1 MPRIS
6 SPVPPRT
13 VLGLIFILSLSSV
26 FAAEAS
32 RSGAIAGRVQ
42 NAATGEF
49 LYNAQVRVEA
59 GGRFSATTATDQ
71 FGAYRL
77 DNVPEG
83 EATLRAVYSG
93 LPALTLKVTVTPGKE
108 TAADLSLRGAGAAT
122 KMDAFEVNVSRQMS
136 ALDLAVNSQRYSNN
150 IKSVISVDQMGFIG
164 DGSVASALKFLP
176 GIDLEVD
183 VNGMANSVTMSG
195 APSANVP
202 VTFGGFEVTTSADAT
217 VASSTAPQRTA
228 SLTQLSLNNI
238 SRVEI
243 NRSALPDDPGS
254 ALAGSIN
261 FVPKSAFEL
270 SRPQYTLQVFGAVL
284 QDKIASTRMYGPFSS
299 RIASY
304 QPGLVLSAIVP
315 VSERFGFSVTVSSNK
330 VPHAYQQTVMSWKSN
345 YRSATNTYA
354 PTPANPDHYML
365 NSFEVDN
372 FLATTQRSSVNLTG
386 DYKLSKASSIS
397 LSYTQSFSKMQ
408 QGQRQL
414 TWGNTDWQNLNTSTL
429 TTIYNVLPTNSQ
441 VRILNNTYTYQVDTA
456 NRQLTLDYRYRAG
469 LWRVEAGFSYGTA
482 RKQNRDADVDATFST
497 LYNLRPLTNMT
508 FRNIQPWGVGEITSD
523 LNGVKV
529 TPLDMT
535 TFVTAGNFVAGISA
549 QGPAS
554 SPTPGYNI
562 TTNLPPLRFKPV
574 WTDDEKMEAKGSA
587 SREMRLTV
595 PTVLKVGYKVLDYK
609 RNVRL
614 SRWGNNGAGFI
625 YKGSRPLSDFL
636 LRSYDEELP
645 NDKGVPIGVDNV
657 ALAKLFR
664 SNPQDFV
671 EANPGNNYQ
680 TMVQNNKKFHETIA
694 AAFVRLDHDF
704 LGDRL
709 HLAYGVRFEQTY
721 EKGRGGL
728 YDPAGNYQRNASGQF
743 IDATGKPVAPGT
755 RPAVI
760 WTGGSLGEAMARYI
774 DYAAVARVSY
784 GNYFPSA
791 NLSYNLTPT
800 LVTRLS
806 FSTTIGRPDLTSIYP
821 GINLPDPAL
830 IPSETNTSTFI
841 TAQNPGIKPWSS
853 RNVALSLEYYHP
865 RGVGTV
871 ALRGYRRFV
880 SDAFTNKVLSPKAAL
895 DVLEQYGVDPDDYPD
910 AYVSTLQTIPGQ
922 IVTSGLELS
931 GNVKLDPF
939 LPPIASGLQLNFS
952 ASRST
957 MTGGGDAALAFAARN
972 LYLVPYSVGGGL
984 ALNKRRF
991 SVSVTGKWNSQQ
1003 RLSYIDYKTT
1013 STVDPGTYEYL
1024 APVLRVDADLAIH
1037 LTKNASLFVNGRNVN
1052 NVESIQQRYS
1062 PATPDIAK
1070 NFRRQAYQPVWTAG
1084 IRAKF

>member
-1 MPRIS
+1 MPKNPILLRRLALS
-6 SPVPPRT
+6 SLLF
-13 VLGLIFILSLSSV
+13 VLGLATALG
-26 FAAEAS
+26 AEAG
-32 RSGAIAGRVQ
+32 RAGAIAGRVR
-42 NAATGEF
+42 NADTGEF
-49 LYNAQVRVEA
+49 LYNAQIRAEA
-59 GGRFSATTATDQ
+59 GAWAATTATDQ
-71 FGAYRL
+71 FGAYRF
-77 DNVPEG
+77 DGVPGG
-83 EATLRAVYSG
+83 EATLRVVYSG
-93 LPALTLKVTVTPGKE
+93 LPAAVRKVGVSPGQD
-108 TAADLSLRGAGAAT
+108 TAADLALGGAEAAT
-122 KMDAFEVNVSRQMS
+122 KMDAFQVNVSRQMG

-164 DGSVASALKFLP
+164 DGNVASALKFLP

-270 SRPQYTLQVFGAVL
+270 SRPQYTLQAFGAVL
-284 QDKIASTRMYGPFSS
+284 QDKIASTRMFGPFSS
-299 RIASY
+299 RIPSY
-304 QPGLVLSAIVP
+304 QPGLVLGAIVP
-315 VSERFGFSVTVSSNK
+315 VNDRFGFSVTVSHNQA
-330 VPHAYQQTVMSWKSN
+330 PHAYQQTVMGWKSN
-345 YRSATNTYA
+345 YRAATNSYA

-365 NSFEVDN
+365 NTFEVDN
-372 FLATTQRSSVNLTG
+372 FLATTERSSINLTA
-386 DYKLSKASSIS
+386 DYKLSKAATFSV
-397 LSYTQSFSKMQ
+397 SYTQGFSKMQ

-414 TWGNTDWQNLNTSTL
+414 TWGNTEWQNPNTSTL
-429 TTIYNVLPTNSQ
+429 TTIYNIVPPNSQ

-456 NRQLTLDYRYRAG
+456 NRQLTLDFRYRAG
-469 LWRVEAGFSYGTA
+469 PWRVEAGASYGTA

-497 LYNLRPLTNMT
+497 LYNLRPLSNMT
-508 FRNIQPWGVGEITSD
+508 FRDIQPWGVGEITSD

-535 TFVTAGNFVAGISA
+535 TFVSAGNFAASISA
-549 QGPAS
+549 QGPAA

-562 TTNLPPLRFKPV
+562 ITNLPPLRFKPV
-574 WTDDEKMEAKGSA
+574 WTDDEKTEFKGSA
-587 SREMRLTV
+587 SRDVRLTV
-595 PTVLKVGYKVLDYK
+595 PTVVKVGYKVLDYK

-625 YKGSRPLSDFL
+625 YKGTRPLSDFL
-636 LRSYDEELP
+636 LRSYDEPLP
-645 NDKGVPIGVDNV
+645 NGKGVPIGVDNV

-671 EANPGNNYQ
+671 EANPGSNYQ
-680 TMVQNNKKFHETIA
+680 SMVQNNKKFHETIA
-694 AAFVRLDHDF
+694 AAFLRLDHDF

-728 YDPAGNYQRNASGQF
+728 YDPAGNYQRNAAGQF
-743 IDATGKPVAPGT
+743 IDAAGRPVAPGT
-755 RPAVI
+755 RPALI
-760 WTGGSLGEAMARYI
+760 WTSGSLGEAVARYI
-774 DYAAVARVSY
+774 DYAAVAKVNY

-800 LVTRLS
+800 WVTRLS
-806 FSTTIGRPDLTSIYP
+806 FSTTIGRPDLTNIYP
-821 GINLPDPAL
+821 GINLPDPAV
-830 IPSETNTSTFI
+830 IPTATTTSTYI

-853 RNVALSLEYYHP
+853 RNVALSLEYYSP
-865 RGVGTV
+865 RGLGTV
-871 ALRGYRRFV
+871 ALRAYRRFV
-880 SDAFTNKVLSPKAAL
+880 SDAFTNKVLAPKEAQ
-895 DVLEQYGVDPDDYPD
+895 DVLNYYGVDPTDYPD
-910 AYVSTLQTIPGQ
+910 SYVSTLQTIPGQ

-931 GNVKLDPF
+931 GNVKLDSF
-939 LPPIASGLQLNFS
+939 LPPFASGLQLNFS

-1003 RLSYIDYKTT
+1003 RLGYIDYLSTN
-1013 STVDPGTYEYL
+1013 TVDPGTYEYL
-1024 APVLRVDADLAIH
+1024 APVLRVDADAALH
-1037 LTKNASLFVNGRNVN
+1037 LTTGISLFVNGRNVN

-1062 PATPDIAK
+1062 PATPELAK
-1070 NFRRQAYQPVWTAG
+1070 NLRRQAYQPVWTAG
-1084 IRAKF
+1084 VKAKF